1 MTEGRRQMT
10 DDRRQKTDD
19 ERQMTEDGRRRS
31 EAVAYAVERAEKNTE
46 FRRQNSE

>member
-1 MTEGRRQMT
+1 MT
-10 DDRRQKTDD
+10 DDRRQMTDD

-31 EAVAYAVERAEKNTE
+31 EAVGYAVKRAEKNIE